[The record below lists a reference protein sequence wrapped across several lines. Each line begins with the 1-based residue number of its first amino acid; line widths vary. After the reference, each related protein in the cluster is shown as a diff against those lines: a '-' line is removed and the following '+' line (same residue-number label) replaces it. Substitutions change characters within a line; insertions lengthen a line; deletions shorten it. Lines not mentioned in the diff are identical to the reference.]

1 MPSVDGLAGQ
11 WAGSVDVMAVAWQSG
26 WDETRAAAGKLL
38 RSGWTRWTLDGEAAE
53 AFGVASQP
61 VSVLI
66 ADGREV
72 RRWYGPIGGEVVGL
86 VRDLT
91 RT

>member
-1 MPSVDGLAGQ
+1 MGGCRAPVFLLAGLMLAAVCATGESSEAARLVRHGRRGFPTGGAGGRSCSGRGLA
-11 WAGSVDVMAVAWQSG
+11 VRL
-26 WDETRAAAGKLL
+26 DETRVTVK
-38 RSGWTRWTLDGEAAE
+38 

-72 RRWYGPIGGEVVGL
+72 RR
-86 VRDLT
+86 
-91 RT
+91 